1 MRIYLLS
8 CHPDQVGRPREFMWR
23 SLAMS
28 LEDKGRE
35 SGASEVKEKQQD
47 KKDRQ
52 VDRETPARQ
61 HTPLISGNFSQAPS
75 LAADVSSS

>member
-1 MRIYLLS
+1 
-8 CHPDQVGRPREFMWR
+8 MWR

-47 KKDRQ
+47 KR
-52 VDRETPARQ
+52 TARW
-61 HTPLISGNFSQAPS
+61 TEKLPLDNT
-75 LAADVSSS
+75 LH